1 MASTSTT
8 MDYDEVLNQIAVKAA
23 TISSNLLTRNN
34 QQMCDFMDNSLRE
47 KDKYAKTLKNTGNQQ
62 QYDHAR
68 ECLATLETAEKH
80 LSREEVTT
88 ATEVLNNGKVLIK
101 KRMKLIRLADRNT
114 WATVQEYVSD
124 DLASDTDDDK
134 HIQKSIR
141 AAAAR
146 KGENA

>member
-1 MASTSTT
+1 M
-8 MDYDEVLNQIAVKAA
+8 E
-23 TISSNLLTRNN
+23 
-34 QQMCDFMDNSLRE
+34 NSLRE
-47 KDKYAKTLKNTGNQQ
+47 KEKYAKTLKNAGNQQ

-68 ECLATLETAEKH
+68 KCSATLETAEKH
-80 LSREEVTT
+80 LGREEVAN

-114 WATVQEYVSD
+114 WATVQGYVSD

-146 KGENA
+146 KGKAKLPRKFRNTPPPPPPYHTEQKDLLNHRDTTTDKTFETST